1 MTEEY
6 GKNLASLFKELQTKI
21 FGVLNGLDYVDF
33 NPQTDKLIKKNFTPR
48 SINARAENKKDLQK
62 HFGLEVAP
70 DKPLL
75 AFWGRMNWQKGID
88 LIMGTMDFIL
98 GELDAQLIV
107 MGKPDDDAYRNFF
120 TELEQR
126 FPGKVGTHLMAN
138 FALPRKIASGADMF
152 LAPSRTTTG
161 RKMSARRARRE
172 RSMWRN
178 CV

>member
-1 MTEEY
+1 MDFDDGKSSLAPFFSEQFLKQNPLKRGVIYSDLVNTVSETYSREIMTEEY

-107 MGKPDDDAYRNFF
+107 MGKP
-120 TELEQR
+120 
-126 FPGKVGTHLMAN
+126 
-138 FALPRKIASGADMF
+138 
-152 LAPSRTTTG
+152 
-161 RKMSARRARRE
+161 E
-172 RSMWRN
+172 R
-178 CV
+178 